1 MTDDMTMDT
10 DNQAPSS
17 TRPNTVRQLLAWPV
31 MAFLIIAS
39 TGSIAQLSAA
49 SEYGLGAITIYLI
62 PAVLFMVPSALIS
75 AELATGWEGGVFVWV
90 REAYGDRFGFQA
102 IWLQWIQSVALYP
115 SLLAFAAGSL
125 AYALGKP
132 NLANNG
138 LYTGAVILIIFWA
151 ATLVAFRGLNA
162 SARMSSIGLTLGTII
177 PAIALVVLMVI
188 WLSRGNPSSV
198 PLQSSNIVPTWNG
211 VASLVLII
219 GTFIAFAGLEV
230 NAVHIRQMRDPGKN
244 YPKGVALATVVIFT
258 MYVLGTI
265 SIAVAVPTSSLDL
278 NAGAAQAF
286 VVYMQN
292 VGWAFGGKVLAGL
305 LAFGALAA
313 AATWVIGPSRGLL
326 LVGRQGFLPRRL
338 QEVNAQDVQVPILLI
353 QAVIVSLLSIAFVLI
368 PSVSNAFWA
377 LQTITVELY
386 MLMYILMF
394 TAGWR
399 LRRTKPEVKRS
410 FRVPALPLFATLGT
424 LAAIGAILIGFI
436 PPSQL
441 GTSVS
446 PTTYALILLVG
457 ILILAVPPQIIYQ
470 FRRPDWVPAKPEE
483 AGVAT
488 DTRG

>member
-1 MTDDMTMDT
+1 MSDDITNNP
-10 DNQAPSS
+10 DNQKS
-17 TRPNTVRQLLAWPV
+17 TSTKSTQVRQLLAWPV

-62 PAVLFMVPSALIS
+62 PAALFMIPSALIS
-75 AELATGWEGGVFVWV
+75 AELATGWDGGVFAWV
-90 REAYGDRFGFQA
+90 REAYGDRYGFQA

-125 AYALGKP
+125 AYALGQP

-138 LYTGAVILIIFWA
+138 LYTGTIILIIFWS

-162 SARMSSIGLTLGTII
+162 SARLSSIGLTLGTII
-177 PAIALVVLMVI
+177 PAIALIFLMFI
-188 WLSRGNPSSV
+188 WLGQGNPSAT
-198 PLQSSNIVPTWNG
+198 PLQASDIIPSWSG
-211 VASLVLII
+211 LSSLVLII

-230 NAVHIRQMRDPGKN
+230 NAVHIRRMRNPERN
-244 YPKGVALATVVIFT
+244 YPKGVAMAVIIIFT

-265 SIAVAVPTSSLDL
+265 SIAVAVPSSSLDL
-278 NAGAAQAF
+278 DAGAAQTF
-286 VVYMQN
+286 VTYMQGL
-292 VGWAFGGKVLAGL
+292 GWGFGGKVLSFL

-313 AATWVIGPSRGLL
+313 ASTWVIGPSRGLL
-326 LVGRQGFLPRRL
+326 LVGRKGFLPRRL
-338 QEVNAQDVQVPILLI
+338 QEVNAHDVQVPILLV

-368 PSVSNAFWA
+368 PSVSNAFWV

-410 FRVPALPLFATLGT
+410 FRVPAMPLFATLGT
-424 LAAIGAILIGFI
+424 LAAIGAIAIGFI
-436 PPSQL
+436 PPAQL
-441 GTSVS
+441 GTNVS
-446 PTTYALILLVG
+446 PTTYGLILLVG
-457 ILILAVPPQIIYQ
+457 ILILAIPPQIIYH
-470 FRRPDWVPAKPEE
+470 FRRSDWVPAQPED
-483 AGVAT
+483 AGVAA
-488 DTRG
+488 DTSE

>member
-1 MTDDMTMDT
+1 MNDESANDPTGQT
-10 DNQAPSS
+10 APSGKS
-17 TRPNTVRQLLAWPV
+17 APVRQLLAWPV

-62 PAVLFMVPSALIS
+62 PAIFFMIPSALIS
-75 AELATGWEGGVFVWV
+75 AELATGWDGGVFAWV
-90 REAYGDRFGFQA
+90 REAFGDRFGFQA

-125 AYALGKP
+125 AYALGQP
-132 NLANNG
+132 NLADNG
-138 LYTGAVILIIFWA
+138 LYTGTVILVIFWA

-162 SARMSSIGLTLGTII
+162 SARLSSVGLTLGTII
-177 PAIALVVLMVI
+177 PAVALIVLMFV
-188 WLSRGNPSSV
+188 WLGKGNPSAV
-198 PLQSSNIVPTWNG
+198 PLQSSDIVPTWNG
-211 VASLVLII
+211 LSSLVLII

-230 NAVHIRQMRDPGKN
+230 NAVHIRRMRDPERN
-244 YPKGVALATVVIFT
+244 YPKGVAVAVTVIFT

-265 SIAVAVPTSSLDL
+265 SIAVAVPSSSLDL
-278 NAGAAQAF
+278 DAGAAQTF
-286 VVYMQN
+286 VTYMQGL
-292 VGWAFGGKVLAGL
+292 GWGFGGKILSFL

-313 AATWVIGPSRGLL
+313 ASTWVIGPSRGLL
-326 LVGRQGFLPRRL
+326 LVGRKGFLPRRL
-338 QEVNAQDVQVPILLI
+338 QEVNAQDVQVPILVV

-368 PSVSNAFWA
+368 PSVSNAFWV

-399 LRRTKPEVKRS
+399 LRRIKSEVKRS
-410 FRVPALPLFATLGT
+410 FRVPALPLFAVLGT

-446 PTTYALILLVG
+446 PATYAFLLLVG
-457 ILILAVPPQIIYQ
+457 ILILAIPPQIIYH
-470 FRRPDWVPAKPEE
+470 FRRRDWVPAQPEA
-483 AGVAT
+483 AGDEVEPS
-488 DTRG
+488 G